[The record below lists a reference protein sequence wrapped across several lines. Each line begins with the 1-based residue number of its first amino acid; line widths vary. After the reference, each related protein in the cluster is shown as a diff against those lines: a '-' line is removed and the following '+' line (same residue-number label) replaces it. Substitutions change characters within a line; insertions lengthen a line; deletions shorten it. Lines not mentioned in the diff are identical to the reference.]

1 MYFEFGAVKRAMNK
15 YNDVAFGI
23 GSNLGGRLQNLRAA
37 VKNLSGYGFVI
48 EKKSNVFET
57 EPWGVTDQPSFLN
70 ACIKAKIN
78 RKLTPLKILE
88 IIKKIEID
96 MGRVNSFRYG
106 PRIIDIDLLLID
118 SVVYKNEFLTVPH
131 KEIFN
136 RAFVLYPLSEIYPN
150 WSHPITG
157 ERVSDAVNNFARPI
171 RIVKL

>member
-1 MYFEFGAVKRAMNK
+1 MCK

-37 VKNLSGYGFVI
+37 VENLSSYGFVI
-48 EKKSNVFET
+48 EKKSNVYET
-57 EPWGVTDQPSFLN
+57 EPWGVRDQPSFLN
-70 ACIKAKIN
+70 ACVKAKIN
-78 RKLTPLKILE
+78 SKLTPVKILK
-88 IIKKIEID
+88 IIKKIEINL
-96 MGRVNSFRYG
+96 GRVKSFRYG

-118 SVVYKNEFLTVPH
+118 SIVHKNKFLTVPH

-136 RAFVLYPLSEIYPN
+136 RAFVLYPLLEIYPH

-157 ERVSDAVNNFARPI
+157 ECVSGAVNKYSCPV